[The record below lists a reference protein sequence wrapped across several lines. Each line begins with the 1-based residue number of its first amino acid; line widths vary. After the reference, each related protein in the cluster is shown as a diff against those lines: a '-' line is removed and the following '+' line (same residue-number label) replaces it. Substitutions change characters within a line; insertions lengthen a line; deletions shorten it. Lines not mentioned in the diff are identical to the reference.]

1 MQHALPKGA
10 SMKIL
15 ALNSSP
21 RTDSHSKTKLLL
33 NALTE
38 GMVKAGGDVEV
49 VDLRKKKIRQCI
61 GCFTCWTRT
70 PGVCIQKDDM
80 SEELFAKWMDAEL
93 IVYATPVYHW
103 TINALIKTFIERT
116 LPGTEPFFVKN
127 GERWKHPV
135 RHKHHRYVALAVA
148 AFPEDEVFSQVSS
161 YFRFV
166 YGEQLVGEI
175 YRSASEMI
183 VQPFQRDTLDDILC
197 ATKQA
202 GIELVQSLAVT
213 PATRERIMQPVSDF
227 GSFAQVGNAMWKT
240 CIAEGITPQEMEKK
254 GIVPRPDSVETFMLI
269 MKMAFSPKD
278 AANAN
283 MTIQF
288 VFNGEHPGSCFFVIA
303 NETCMT
309 YPGNAENPDLTIEA
323 PFDVWMDIITGKADG
338 QQMFEEGKCRAE
350 GDLYLL
356 AQMNR
361 MFGE

>member
-1 MQHALPKGA
+1 
-10 SMKIL
+10 MKIL

-21 RTDSHSKTKLLL
+21 RIDSHSKTKLLL

-38 GMVKAGGDVEV
+38 GMSRAGGDVEV
-49 VDLRKKKIRQCI
+49 VDLKKKKIRQCI

-70 PGVCIQKDDM
+70 PGVCVQKDDM
-80 SEELFAKWMDAEL
+80 SEELFPKWMDAEL

-103 TINALIKTFIERT
+103 TINASIKTFIERT
-116 LPGTEPFFVKN
+116 LPGTEPFFVKD

-166 YGEQLVGEI
+166 YGDQLVAEI

-183 VQPFQRDTLDDILC
+183 VQPFNHDILEDILD

-202 GIELVQSLAVT
+202 GEEIVRSLAVT
-213 PATRERIMQPVSDF
+213 AETRARITQSVGDF
-227 GSFAQVGNAMWKT
+227 ESFAQVGNAMWKT
-240 CIAEGITPQEMEKK
+240 CIAEEITPQEMEKK
-254 GIVPRPDSVETFMLI
+254 GVIPRPDSVETFMQI
-269 MKMAFSPKD
+269 MQMAFNRQEADGTKM
-278 AANAN
+278 N
-283 MTIQF
+283 IQF
-288 VFNGEHPGSCFFVIA
+288 VFNGNHPGSCFFAIE
-303 NETCMT
+303 NGTCT
-309 YPGNAENPDLTIEA
+309 THPGKADNPDLTIDA

-338 QQMFEEGKCRAE
+338 QQMFENGICRAG
-350 GDLYLL
+350 GDVFLL

-361 MFGE
+361 LFGE